1 MHSPEYIMEAIER
14 LESTVYGDPVRDKRG
29 LLERVNTIE
38 SYLAEIR
45 DTLKKII
52 WLLIAGVLGA
62 GLNLVLN
69 TKNIASI
76 QEKHFP
82 AAAQSK

>member
-1 MHSPEYIMEAIER
+1 MEAIER

-52 WLLIAGVLGA
+52 WLLVAGVLGA
-62 GLNLVLN
+62 GLNLILN

>member
-1 MHSPEYIMEAIER
+1 MEAIER